1 MPSRY
6 PEYDVSRLRT
16 YSVEERP
23 SKVALNQ
30 LARPFSPSDPFSE
43 FLDSLP
49 DTLAA
54 RDLREVARRVA
65 EARHQDR
72 AVVWA
77 MGAHVIKVGLA
88 PVLIDLMEREILTAI
103 AVNGAV
109 AVHDS
114 EIALWGQT
122 SEEVESA
129 LADGSFGMA
138 KETHAFVNGCAKAA
152 QKEGLGYGE
161 ALGRALQDAPHSDR
175 SLFAQAYRL
184 GVPMTVHVALG
195 TDIVHM
201 HPTADGAAIGEATM
215 RDFRILTAAMQD
227 LSDGGVLF
235 NVGSAVLL
243 PEILLKAMA
252 ILSNGNALH
261 NFTGVNMDFV
271 QLYRPLTQ
279 VVRRVKALGGE
290 GFALTGHHEIMVP
303 LLAASVRSECGVR
316 SAESDEG
323 KRGRGEEED
332 HFSPSHSLTP
342 SPPHKA
348 TPHSAQKIL
357 RRMQLRREL
366 DARRARGERIVFTN
380 GVFDLM
386 HMGHVRYLQQARGLG
401 DCLIVGVNADE
412 TVRRLKGPKR
422 PLLPEIERARL
433 LAALAA
439 VDYVTIFEEDT
450 PEALIRALQPD
461 VHVKGGDYK
470 PDELPEADAVK
481 EYGGEVRILPFLPG
495 RSTTKLIEEIV
506 KRYGSDRG

>member
-6 PEYDVSRLRT
+6 PEYDVSQLHT

-23 SKVALNQ
+23 SKVALAQ
-30 LARPFSPSDPFSE
+30 LAQAPDPSAPFFR
-43 FLDSLP
+43 FLDGLP
-49 DTLAA
+49 DILAA
-54 RDLREVARRVA
+54 RGLREVARRVA
-65 EARHQDR
+65 EARRNDR

-88 PVLIDLMEREILTAI
+88 PVLVDLMERGILTAL

-122 SEEVESA
+122 SEDVDAA
-129 LADGSFGMA
+129 LADGTFGMA

-161 ALGRALQDAPHSDR
+161 ALGRALQDAPYADR

-184 GVPMTVHVALG
+184 GSPMTVHVALG

-201 HPTADGAAIGEATM
+201 HPTADGAAIGEATL
-215 RDFRILTAAMQD
+215 RDFRILTAAMEG
-227 LSDGGVLF
+227 LSEGGVLF

-243 PEILLKAMA
+243 PEVLLKAMA
-252 ILSNGNALH
+252 ILSNGDALR
-261 NFTGVNMDFV
+261 NFSGVNMDFV
-271 QLYRPLTQ
+271 QLYRPTTQ
-279 VVRRVKALGGE
+279 IVRRVRSLGGE

-303 LLAASVRSECGVR
+303 LLAAAISAEWRGR
-316 SAESDEG
+316 SAEDDEG
-323 KRGRGEEED
+323 NKRRAEESES
-332 HFSPSHSLTP
+332 SPLHPFTP
-342 SPPHKA
+342 SPLHDPS
-348 TPHSAQKIL
+348 PRSSQKIL

-401 DCLIVGVNADE
+401 DCLVVGVNADE

-422 PLLPEIERARL
+422 PLLPEMERARL

-470 PDELPEADAVK
+470 PDELPEAAAVR

-495 RSTTKLIEEIV
+495 RSTSKIIEEVV
-506 KRYGSDRG
+506 KRYGSDGD